1 MIELR
6 DDRDAALDA
15 AYLAL
20 RDRAKGMSRDEFAMA
35 FDGFDVRVGVEGGE
49 AVGAVFTKGPEIH
62 VAVVPRYQRRWA
74 RRGLIG
80 NCLGDI
86 LRRFGY
92 ATTRVMNDNPKGM
105 EFVKR
110 LGFVPTDRD
119 EVMTLFE
126 VTA

>member
-6 DDRDAALDA
+6 DDREAALDA

-20 RDRAKGMSRDEFAMA
+20 RDRVGVSRNDFAKA
-35 FDGFDVRVGVEGGE
+35 FDGFDVKVGVCGGE
-49 AVGAVFTKGPEIH
+49 AIGAVFTKGPEIH
-62 VAVVPRYQRRWA
+62 VAVVPRYQKQWASRR
-74 RRGLIG
+74 LIWE
-80 NCLGDI
+80 CLGGI
-86 LRRFGY
+86 VKRFGY